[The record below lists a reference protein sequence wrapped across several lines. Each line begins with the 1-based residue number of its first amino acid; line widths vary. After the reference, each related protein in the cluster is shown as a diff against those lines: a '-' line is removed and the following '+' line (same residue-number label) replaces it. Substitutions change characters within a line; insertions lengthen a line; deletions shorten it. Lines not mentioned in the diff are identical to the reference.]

1 MKEKLNLARHLP
13 SHVRKILS
21 VYITFL
27 LFLIATVAVDP
38 QILTSYK
45 RLWPLSLQYAP
56 LMLCA
61 MSQTAC
67 MLVGGINLAL
77 GTAMSL
83 MTTICATTMG
93 PGAFGMARGIVCTIG
108 SGALVGFIMGVVVV
122 YGRLPDII
130 VTLAFSYVWKG
141 VSLIILSSPGGYV
154 NPEFSAFLS
163 GGGLFPP
170 AIIIVILMLILWKLF
185 KTTKTGLD
193 IYAVG
198 GNPRAAFESGLN
210 VKKAK
215 IMAYLVSGIFLG
227 VAGLM
232 LTGQIS
238 SGDPTIG
245 VSYQMNSVAAA
256 VLGGVSFL
264 GGVGQMKGAVMGA
277 FTFIALVN
285 LLFFSGMNSFWQYV
299 VQGFILIAAIGVKA
313 ISYYRKGG
321 DRA

>member
-1 MKEKLNLARHLP
+1 MKQKQGLLKGLP
-13 SHVRKILS
+13 GQVRKILS
-21 VYITFL
+21 VYVTFF
-27 LFLIATVAVDP
+27 LFFVATVAVDP
-38 QILTSYK
+38 QIFSSGN
-45 RLWPLSLQYAP
+45 RLWSLSLQYAP

-61 MSQTAC
+61 MSQAAC

-83 MTTICATTMG
+83 MVQ
-93 PGAFGMARGIVCTIG
+93 GIVCTLG
-108 SGALVGFIMGVVVV
+108 AGALVGLIMGVVVV

-130 VTLAFSYVWKG
+130 VTLAFSYIWKG
-141 VSLIILSSPGGYV
+141 VALTVLPSPGGYV
-154 NPEFSAFLS
+154 NPDFTAFLS
-163 GGGLFPP
+163 GGSFFRP
-170 AIIIVILMLILWKLF
+170 AIVIVALSLLLWKLF
-185 KTTKTGLD
+185 KTTKPGLD

-198 GNPRAAFESGLN
+198 GNPRAAYESGLN
-210 VKKAK
+210 VQRAK
-215 IMAYLVSGIFLG
+215 LTAYLVSGVFLG
-227 VAGLM
+227 IAGLL

-277 FTFIALVN
+277 FIFTALVN
-285 LLFFSGMNSFWQYV
+285 LLFFTGMNAFWQYV
-299 VQGFILIAAIGVKA
+299 VQGLILIAAIGFKA